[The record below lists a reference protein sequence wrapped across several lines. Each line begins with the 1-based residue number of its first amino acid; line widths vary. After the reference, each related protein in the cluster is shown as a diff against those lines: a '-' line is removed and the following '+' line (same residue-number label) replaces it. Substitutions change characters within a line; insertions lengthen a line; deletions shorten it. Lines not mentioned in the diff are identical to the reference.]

1 MKDFVAI
8 NYEARVSYR
17 RKKYR
22 NTIKNDLEDIN
33 EAILATME
41 ELNKND
47 TIIKIG
53 APYMKDEDCYV
64 YMVVE
69 VYNENVEAPLIRT
82 WLSHIS
88 SYLLKNFEK
97 YEEYKS
103 GTGLLKWD
111 IEKVCTMK
119 KLDGGFWRIIA

>member
-1 MKDFVAI
+1 
-8 NYEARVSYR
+8 
-17 RKKYR
+17 
-22 NTIKNDLEDIN
+22 
-33 EAILATME
+33 ME
-41 ELNKND
+41 ELNQKD
-47 TIIKIG
+47 IILKIG
-53 APYMKDEDCYV
+53 TPYMKDEDCYV